1 VKTYTEINVSVVKD
15 LDECWISEDAVQRLE
30 LRRKPNNLTGK
41 KEFGCLGLESF
52 EFRGTVLLQWLCES
66 NSQPTRCRIVPSKEF
81 EIYLPSNLLLP
92 INPQQK
98 TMSAPDPLSIPSPSD
113 AKVNLSS
120 TASTIDSSSEYTGQ
134 FDGDESEEAMDS
146 SKEYY
151 CLYGDSF

>member
-1 VKTYTEINVSVVKD
+1 MKTYTEINVSVVKD
-15 LDECWISEDAVQRLE
+15 LDECWISEDAVERLD
-30 LRRKPNNLTGK
+30 LRRRPNNSGK
-41 KEFGCLGLESF
+41 REFGCLGLESF

-66 NSQPTRCRIVPSKEF
+66 NSQPARCRIVPSKEF
-81 EIYLPSNLLLP
+81 EIYLPSNLLPPEYPL
-92 INPQQK
+92 QK

-134 FDGDESEEAMDS
+134 FDGDELEEALDG

-151 CLYGDSF
+151 CLYGGSV

>member
-15 LDECWISEDAVQRLE
+15 LDECWISEDAVERLE

-52 EFRGTVLLQWLCES
+52 EFRGTTLLQWLCES

-81 EIYLPSNLLLP
+81 EIYLPSKLLP
-92 INPQQK
+92 PKYPLQK
-98 TMSAPDPLSIPSPSD
+98 TMSAPDNLSTPSPSD
-113 AKVNLSS
+113 ATTNLSS
-120 TASTIDSSSEYTGQ
+120 TASTIDSPSEYTGQ
-134 FDGDESEEAMDS
+134 FDGDELEEALDG

-151 CLYGDSF
+151 CLYGDGV